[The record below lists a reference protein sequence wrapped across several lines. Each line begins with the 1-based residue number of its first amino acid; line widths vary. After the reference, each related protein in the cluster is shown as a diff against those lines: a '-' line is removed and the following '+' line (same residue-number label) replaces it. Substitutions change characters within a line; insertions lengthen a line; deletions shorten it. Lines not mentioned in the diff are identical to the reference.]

1 MAAYPPMNSL
11 RAFEASIRLNSFSLA
26 AEELNVTPGA
36 VGQQIKKLEDW
47 LGVELFTRS
56 VRQVRPTA
64 DGLDYA
70 ARIGPALRQIVDAS
84 QQVRGRSDRSVRVV
98 MPPSFAAKWFSR
110 RMARFLIDYPT
121 TSLHVG
127 SQSQMI
133 DFNRDPVDIAVR
145 YFDGCD
151 DSLETVLLYRGR
163 AAAYCAPSYRDHMG
177 LAKPSDLVRAT
188 LLNDILHA
196 WWPEWLG
203 AYAGLS
209 MANVSTIT
217 QIEIDQTS
225 MAIEAAIHGQGVVL
239 ANPLLTDEDI
249 AEGKLVHLFP
259 EQVLTVPFGYYLVH
273 PKNRALRGQVK
284 LFRDWLLAEAQELA
298 SD

>member
-1 MAAYPPMNSL
+1 MVSYPPLNSL

-36 VGQQIKKLEDW
+36 IGQQIKKLEDW
-47 LGVELFTRS
+47 LGQELFTRS
-56 VRQVRPTA
+56 VRQIRPTA
-64 DGLDYA
+64 DGLEYA
-70 ARIGPALRQIVDAS
+70 ARIQPALRQIVDAS
-84 QQVRGRSDRSVRVV
+84 QQVRDRSDRSVRVV

-110 RMARFLIDYPT
+110 RMARFLIDHPT

-133 DFNRDPVDIAVR
+133 DFNLDPVDIAVR
-145 YFDGCD
+145 YFDDQD
-151 DSLETVLLYRGR
+151 DSLETVLLYQGQ
-163 AAAYCAPSYRDHMG
+163 AATFCAPSYRDHLNLQTPDD
-177 LAKPSDLVRAT
+177 LARAT

-196 WWPEWLG
+196 WWDDWLG
-203 AYAGLS
+203 AYAGL
-209 MANVSTIT
+209 AAPDVGKIT
-217 QIEIDQTS
+217 RIEIDQTS

-239 ANPLLTDEDI
+239 ANPLLTEEDV

-259 EQVLTVPFGYYLVH
+259 ENVLRVPFGYYLVH
-273 PKNRALRGQVK
+273 PKSRALRGQAK

-298 SD
+298 IG